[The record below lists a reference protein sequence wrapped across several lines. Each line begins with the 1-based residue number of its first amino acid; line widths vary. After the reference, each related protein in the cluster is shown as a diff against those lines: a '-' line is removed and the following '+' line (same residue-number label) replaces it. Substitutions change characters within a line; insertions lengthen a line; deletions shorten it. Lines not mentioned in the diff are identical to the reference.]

1 MRTGHWALENLP
13 PLDGLAWPTGEIFD
27 LKNPSLSAE
36 AVETGYL
43 EGIFSMIERKG
54 RFHGECGSIPADELF
69 GIALMSP
76 KSGYELLVRLHIQ
89 IEANRAEAAYARRQ
103 RAIA

>member
-1 MRTGHWALENLP
+1 
-13 PLDGLAWPTGEIFD
+13 
-27 LKNPSLSAE
+27 
-36 AVETGYL
+36 
-43 EGIFSMIERKG
+43 MIERKG